1 MTDRTTGIAENTSE
15 KKRVFLI
22 VLDSFGI
29 GRQPDAAAFGD
40 EGSNTLAA
48 VATSPLLAAPNLKRL
63 GLFSIDG
70 VREDVFLA
78 REDVLREAALQM
90 RTGVPEDA
98 GKKLFEMPESGFIPD
113 GAYARV
119 EEMSI
124 GKDTTI
130 GHWEI
135 AGIISE
141 KPMPVYPHGFPPEI
155 ITAFEAAAGRRTIC
169 NKPYSGTDVI
179 RDYGKEHVETG
190 ALIVYTSADSVFQ
203 IAAHESVVPIE
214 EQYRYCEIARKI
226 LTGPHA
232 VGRVIARP
240 FEGNYPNFKRTVR
253 RHDFSLVPPKKTI
266 MDLVS
271 ENGKEMIA
279 VGKIYD
285 IFAGQGMTKFVRT
298 SGNADG
304 IEKTKEIMKEDFEGM
319 CFVNLVDFDMLYGHR
334 NDIDGYA
341 AAISAF
347 DKELANIL
355 TLMRRH
361 DILMITA
368 DHGCDPSTPSTDHSR
383 ECVPLV
389 IFGEGIRKGA
399 NLHTRGSFS
408 DIAATIAQYLDIP
421 ADQKG
426 QIAGTSFLP
435 SFM

>member
-1 MTDRTTGIAENTSE
+1 MIDRTVGIAESTEE
-15 KKRVFLI
+15 KKRVFVI

-48 VATSPLLAAPNLKRL
+48 VATSPLLAAPNLKKL

-70 VREDVFLA
+70 VREDVLQA
-78 REDVLREAALQM
+78 RQDVLREASLQA
-90 RTGVPEDA
+90 RTGVPEGA
-98 GKKLFEMPESGFIPD
+98 GQKLFAMPESGFIPD

-141 KPMPVYPHGFPPEI
+141 KPMPVYPDGFPPEVI
-155 ITAFEAAAGRRTIC
+155 AAFEEATGRRTIC

-214 EQYRYCEIARKI
+214 EQYRYCEIARRI

-240 FEGNYPNFKRTVR
+240 FEGVYPNFKRTVR
-253 RHDFSLVPPKKTI
+253 RHDFSLIPPRKTI

-271 ENGKEMIA
+271 ENGKAMIA

-304 IEKTKEIMKEDFEGM
+304 IEKTKGIMKEDFEGF

-355 TLMRRH
+355 TLMRRQ

-389 IFGEGIRKGA
+389 MYGEGIRKGT
-399 NLHTRGSFS
+399 NLHTRGTFS

-421 ADQKG
+421 SDQKA
-426 QIAGTSFLP
+426 QISGTSFL
-435 SFM
+435 SSLI